1 MDINNFFGKPEQQDV
16 KQKTRT
22 MSLVS
27 YLNTKPLVYGLE
39 NNLVEHHF
47 SLQKDVPSVCAQRL
61 LEGEVELGIVPSIE
75 YARAKGSWKIIP
87 DLSIASQR
95 AVKSVCLFF
104 NKNMSKIDT
113 IALDTSSRTSVALLK
128 IILQERYEQTPEFIF
143 MAPDLDEM
151 LAAADAA
158 LIIGDKALHYSVK
171 HTNFIDLGEEW
182 SDMTG
187 LPFVYAFWA
196 GNELQLNEK
205 DVKAVLESYQ
215 EGSQNIEKIA
225 REFGKTQPM
234 TWDFY
239 YDYLTQN
246 ISYSFA
252 EEEKAGLLEFYRYAF
267 YFGLI
272 EHIPDLH
279 FYGE

>member
-22 MSLVS
+22 ISLVS

-39 NNLVEHHF
+39 NNTVEHHF

-87 DLSIASQR
+87 DLSIASQG

-104 NKNMSKIDT
+104 NTNMSRIGK
-113 IALDTSSRTSVALLK
+113 IALDTSSRTSAALLK
-128 IILQERYEQTPEFIF
+128 IILQERYELTPEFILLP
-143 MAPDLDEM
+143 PDLDTM
-151 LAAADAA
+151 LEAADAA
-158 LIIGDKALHYSVK
+158 LIIGDKALQYSTE
-171 HTNFIDLGEEW
+171 HTNYLDLGEEW

-187 LPFVYAFWA
+187 LPFVFAFWA
-196 GNELQLNEK
+196 GNELQMQEK
-205 DVKAVLESYQ
+205 DVKVIQESYQ
-215 EGSQNIEKIA
+215 TGSQNIEKITRDFA
-225 REFGKTQPM
+225 KAHPM
-234 TWDFY
+234 SWDFY
-239 YDYLTQN
+239 YDYLTSN

-252 EEEKAGLLEFYRYAF
+252 EDEKAGLMEFYRYAF